1 MLQDNLTHIGVHNG
15 ASSRMAKDT
24 TRAFLSDGQKAEKHR
39 FLMDHPVPSISDRST
54 MNWIMISAAS
64 SLPKI
69 PKARTFPMQP

>member
-1 MLQDNLTHIGVHNG
+1 MGLHQEWRKIQRGH
-15 ASSRMAKDT
+15 S
-24 TRAFLSDGQKAEKHR
+24 FSDSQKAEKHR